1 MRIGYERVSTH
12 DQSHRLQHDALT
24 KAGCDQIFTETISG
38 AAKERPQLDAAL
50 KFLRPTDT
58 LVVWKFDRLAR
69 DITQLLKISADLETR
84 GIGLLSLTENIDTS
98 GPGGRLVFHIFG
110 ALAQFER
117 DIIRE
122 RVRAGLSSARA
133 RGRLGGRPKRLTEQQ
148 IQVART
154 LIASEKHKFTDIA
167 NQIGVNRSTLYRA
180 VKRSEKVKEAGKPDL
195 I

>member
-1 MRIGYERVSTH
+1 MRIGYARVSTQ
-12 DQSHRLQHDALT
+12 DQTHRLQHDALNR
-24 KAGCDQIFTETISG
+24 AGCDQIFTETISG
-38 AAKERPQLDAAL
+38 AAKDRPQLEAAL

-69 DITQLLKISADLETR
+69 DIKQLLQISADLETR

-133 RGRLGGRPKRLTEQQ
+133 RGRLGGRPKSLTEQQ

-154 LIASEKHKFTDIA
+154 LVNSGQHKFTDIA
-167 NQIGVNRSTLYRA
+167 NQIGVSRTTLYRA
-180 VKRSEKVKEAGKPDL
+180 LKRGDR
-195 I
+195 